1 MKKPTKSV
9 FLIVAGVYFIGAIIV
24 VSLVAPRFFSE
35 SREYGEAEPLVQ
47 VIWPMADEM
56 KRFAEERG
64 HPPKSLDEIAGF
76 SPDHDF
82 SALRG
87 YPHEFSTSGP
97 RRFFLRV
104 NKRIAFIVDENYN
117 PAWYQDASAKKPENN
132 LK

>member
-1 MKKPTKSV
+1 MKKKTV
-9 FLIVAGVYFIGAIIV
+9 FVILL
-24 VSLVAPRFFSE
+24 VSLVAIFFIGIGSLLL
-35 SREYGEAEPLVQ
+35 SKLVTSSHEYGEAEPLVQ

-56 KRFAEERG
+56 KRFAEVRG

-76 SPDHDF
+76 SRDHDF

-104 NKRIAFIVDENYN
+104 NKRCAFIVDENYN
-117 PAWYQDASAKKPENN
+117 PAWYQDASAKKPSNN
-132 LK
+132 